1 MVERIVHQL
10 VQTNELLAQSIEQNN
25 TKEELDKITE
35 AIIDLTASVDRL
47 ADVIVE
53 KVFFS

>member
-10 VQTNELLAQSIEQNN
+10 VQTNELLAQNIEQNN

-35 AIIDLTASVDRL
+35 AIINLTASVDRL
-47 ADVIVE
+47 VDIIEE
-53 KVFFS
+53 KY